1 MAMETISF
9 DYDELAPDLKQME
22 ECVINITE
30 ALSKAMAQINNL
42 TSQPNTQDRTAA
54 TVLAKLQDM
63 HARLKDAPQAMM
75 DLNASL
81 KKKSEELSE
90 ATDVAT
96 HGIENI

>member
-9 DYDELAPDLKQME
+9 DYDELAPDLKTME
-22 ECVINITE
+22 ECVVDISESLN
-30 ALSKAMAQINNL
+30 KAMSQINNL

-54 TVLAKLQDM
+54 AVLSKLQNM
-63 HARLKDAPQAMM
+63 HSRLKDAPQAMM

-90 ATDVAT
+90 ATDIAAR
-96 HGIENI
+96 GIDNI